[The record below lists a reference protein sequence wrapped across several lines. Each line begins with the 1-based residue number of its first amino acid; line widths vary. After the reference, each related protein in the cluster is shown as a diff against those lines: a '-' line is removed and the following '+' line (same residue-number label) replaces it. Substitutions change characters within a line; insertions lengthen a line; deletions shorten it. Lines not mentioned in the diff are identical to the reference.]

1 MPKNKISPLDQ
12 ASQNLTTWI
21 GTPQSI
27 LAHTAIFMGVFALVL
42 FGISFDKI
50 LLTLTTVLSL
60 EAIYL
65 AIFIQMTVNRTTK
78 SLAGVEKDIDD
89 IQEDVEDLGED
100 IGDIQ
105 EDVDSLELNV
115 KGISEDFIED
125 DNEEDEVVKALTD
138 IEKRLTNLQ
147 EDIKVLKKKGLF

>member
-1 MPKNKISPLDQ
+1 MPKKKESLLDQ
-12 ASQNLTTWI
+12 ASHKLTHWI
-21 GTPQSI
+21 GTTQSI
-27 LAHTAIFMGVFALVL
+27 LAHTALFIGIFILIL
-42 FGISFDKI
+42 FGVSLDKV
-50 LLTLTTVLSL
+50 LLILTTAVSL

-100 IGDIQ
+100 IDDIQ
-105 EDVDSLELNV
+105 EDVDSLEENV
-115 KGISEDFIED
+115 KGISEDYVED
-125 DNEEDEVVKALTD
+125 DQEEDDVVKALTD

-147 EDIKVLKKKGLF
+147 EDIAILKKKGLF